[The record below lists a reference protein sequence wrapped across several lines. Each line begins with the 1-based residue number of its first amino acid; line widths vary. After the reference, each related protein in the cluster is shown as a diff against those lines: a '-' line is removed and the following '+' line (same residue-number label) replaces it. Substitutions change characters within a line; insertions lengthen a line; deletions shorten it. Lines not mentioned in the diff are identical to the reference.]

1 MQVFDEETRSDLVPL
16 VCGSYMTSRYLT
28 AHRSISVVFK
38 TDGSVVNRGF
48 TLEVYVQPG
57 GKIIAVC
64 TG

>member
-1 MQVFDEETRSDLVPL
+1 MQVFDKEARSGIVPL
-16 VCGSYMTSRYLT
+16 VCGSYTTSRYLT

-38 TDGSVVNRGF
+38 TDSSVVKRGF

-57 GKIIAVC
+57 GKIIAVW